1 MKHLIIILLF
11 IPIISFGQ
19 DLKSFNS
26 KDGTEI
32 FYQVIGEG
40 ETIVFLT
47 GGPGLNPDIDLYE
60 SLYSELKK
68 KYRCIILHQRGTGKS
83 LLKEVNENTVNV
95 DRYNEDLNGLFNHL
109 GGRKLILV
117 GHSWGGM
124 LSFSYASNEPD
135 KISKIILL
143 GTGDI
148 TGSFFT
154 WFSSNI
160 RMRLNKEDLE
170 LEELQIKNKRE
181 SMVAIWPGYFFSRS
195 IALQTRPPLDYKFRN
210 QDGINSFAVKDW
222 RKKSEERVEK
232 LKSFKASVYL
242 VTGRQDPGGNSI
254 VYEVKSIL
262 PQTSFLFIEECG
274 HFPWIEGE
282 KQSKIFYEFIDKSI
296 MSN

>member
-1 MKHLIIILLF
+1 MKKYLLILLLT
-11 IPIISFGQ
+11 PIISFGQ

-32 FYQVIGEG
+32 FYQDIGEG

-47 GGPGLNPDIDLYE
+47 GGPGLNPDIDVYQ
-60 SLYSELKK
+60 SLYTELKK

-109 GGRKLILV
+109 GGRKLILI

-143 GTGDI
+143 NTGGI
-148 TGSFFT
+148 TGSFLT
-154 WFSSNI
+154 WFGSNI
-160 RMRLNKEDLE
+160 RMRLTKEDLK
-170 LEELQIKNKRE
+170 LEELQIKNNRE

-195 IALQTRPPLDYKFRN
+195 IALQTRPPIDYKFRN
-210 QDGINSFAVKDW
+210 QAEIFSFAVNDW
-222 RKKSEERVEK
+222 IKKSNERVEK
-232 LKSFKASVYL
+232 LKSFQAQVYL
-242 VTGRQDPGGNSI
+242 VTGRQDPVGNSI

-296 MSN
+296 ISN

>member
-1 MKHLIIILLF
+1 
-11 IPIISFGQ
+11 
-19 DLKSFNS
+19 
-26 KDGTEI
+26 
-32 FYQVIGEG
+32 
-40 ETIVFLT
+40 
-47 GGPGLNPDIDLYE
+47 
-60 SLYSELKK
+60 
-68 KYRCIILHQRGTGKS
+68 
-83 LLKEVNENTVNV
+83 
-95 DRYNEDLNGLFNHL
+95 
-109 GGRKLILV
+109 
-117 GHSWGGM
+117 M

-148 TGSFFT
+148 TGSCFT

-160 RMRLNKEDLE
+160 RMRLTKEDLE
-170 LEELQIKNKRE
+170 LEELQIKNNRE

-195 IALQTRPPLDYKFRN
+195 IALQTRPPLDYKFTN

-222 RKKSEERVEK
+222 RKMSKERVEK
-232 LKSFKASVYL
+232 LKSFKAPVYL
-242 VTGRQDPGGNSI
+242 VTGRQDPVGNSI

>member
-1 MKHLIIILLF
+1 MKKYLLILLLT
-11 IPIISFGQ
+11 PIISFGQ

-32 FYQVIGEG
+32 FYQDIGEG

-47 GGPGLNPDIDLYE
+47 GGPGLNPDIDVYQ
-60 SLYSELKK
+60 SLYTELKK

-109 GGRKLILV
+109 GGRKLILI

-143 GTGDI
+143 NTGGI
-148 TGSFFT
+148 TGSFLT
-154 WFSSNI
+154 WFGSNI
-160 RMRLNKEDLE
+160 RMRLTKEDLK
-170 LEELQIKNKRE
+170 LEELQIKNNRE

-195 IALQTRPPLDYKFRN
+195 IALQTRPPIDYKFRN
-210 QDGINSFAVKDW
+210 QAEIFSFAVNDW

-232 LKSFKASVYL
+232 LKSFQAQVYL
-242 VTGRQDPGGNSI
+242 VTGRQDPVGNSI